1 MNKLVG
7 NAKSQTFK
15 LDNGKMESV
24 HNYFVKQY
32 NFKIEYPNLP
42 LVHVGNPKGNNYLPI
57 ELLEIKQQVCP
68 QSKIL
73 GKVLKKYLI

>member
-7 NAKSQTFK
+7 NAKSQKFK
-15 LDNGKMESV
+15 LDNDKMETV
-24 HNYFVKQY
+24 YDYFVKQY

-73 GKVLKKYLI
+73 GKVSET

>member
-7 NAKSQTFK
+7 NAKSQKFK
-15 LDNGKMESV
+15 LDNGKMETV
-24 HNYFVKQY
+24 YDYFVKQY
-32 NFKIEYPNLP
+32 KHKIKYPNLP

-73 GKVLKKYLI
+73 GKVSKT